1 MEITATKPKL
11 PPGWDLCPGTG
22 GRDLPVIAGFGCQ
35 DDQSSA
41 SGIGGRLFHLR
52 EKFQS
57 KISPYVDEEYPF
69 ICRQAHI
76 YVFGLNPLLDKYRWH
91 AGSIVVCEVAR
102 LTDAQKL
109 IASPSIYRDLLS
121 AFCDVKVLGTFSTRM
136 PQPNL
141 FLAEE
146 TANSLTRPVSGI
158 RTHVSAPRAL
168 PVVHVLHEIESS
180 LQLTRSQLAQS
191 LQVERATLYQWFRG
205 ALPRQKTIT
214 RIEQLSLFAK
224 EWRQAGLGSARGYW
238 SVRSGEAASPLG
250 DLLGADQIDFDQLR
264 ALIHTASQNAAG
276 LGIVEPAGIEG
287 FAAENA
293 VEERRRNRDLFPPTF
308 ADEE

>member
-214 RIEQLSLFAK
+214 RIEQLSLFGEGMASSWTGECPWILEREIGPGSK
-224 EWRQAGLGSARGYW
+224 PAWRFVG
-238 SVRSGEAASPLG
+238 
-250 DLLGADQIDFDQLR
+250 
-264 ALIHTASQNAAG
+264 
-276 LGIVEPAGIEG
+276 
-287 FAAENA
+287 
-293 VEERRRNRDLFPPTF
+293 RRPN
-308 ADEE
+308 